1 MDTTLRE
8 VEDQDNNASPLF
20 LATNGIQIK
29 STVDVRTDSAFID
42 LYDSGDTN
50 YFTFSK
56 SNDGLAIT
64 NVRQVA
70 VTEPVFIFQ
79 NYDDSNTVVTPR
91 LTMTKGGSI
100 VTRVPKTQTAN
111 AATLNVDLST
121 GNIQNITLQQS
132 TTITLT
138 NPPTGGV
145 NYQLIITQGGIGSYT
160 VTWATSINWKS
171 NTPPTIT
178 AAVGFND
185 IIFLLWDGFEYYG
198 WYEQGMP

>member
-8 VEDQDNNASPLF
+8 VEDQDNNASPLY

-29 STVDVRTDSAFID
+29 STVDVRTDNAFID

-50 YFTFSK
+50 YFTLSK
-56 SNDGLAIT
+56 ENESLVIL
-64 NVRQVA
+64 NVRQVG
-70 VTEPVFIFQ
+70 VVSTVFTFR
-79 NYDDSNTVVTPR
+79 NYDESNTGFQDS
-91 LTMTKGGSI
+91 LNIIKGGTI
-100 VTRVPKTQTAN
+100 VTRVPQTQTAN
-111 AATLNVDLST
+111 AATLNVDLSK

-138 NPPTGGV
+138 NTPSGGA
-145 NYQLIITQGGIGSYT
+145 NYQFIITQGGVGSYT

-171 NTPPTIT
+171 NTAPTLT

-185 IIFLLWDGFEYYG
+185 VIFLLWDGFEFFG